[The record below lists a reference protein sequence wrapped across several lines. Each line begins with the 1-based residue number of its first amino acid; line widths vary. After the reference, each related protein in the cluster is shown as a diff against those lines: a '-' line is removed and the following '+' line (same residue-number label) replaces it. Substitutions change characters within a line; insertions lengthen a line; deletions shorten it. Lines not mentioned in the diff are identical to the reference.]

1 MATAKTQARA
11 PTFFD
16 QVVAATPGVSH
27 LEMCIQCGT
36 CGGSCPSGP
45 DMEHSPRALFAM
57 IKGEMREQVLR
68 SNTPWYCVSCYY
80 CMTRCPQEIHITDLM
95 YTLKRMAI
103 REGFSKESSASD
115 APGFSQ
121 SFIGFVENYG
131 RSFELGLATRYH
143 LTHHPLEVYKMAPM
157 GLGMLRR
164 GRMALTPKPIKGVNQ
179 LKAILNRAKQLEEEE
194 YAL

>member
-1 MATAKTQARA
+1 MATATTQARA

-16 QVVAATPGVSH
+16 QVVAATPGDSH

-57 IKGEMREQVLR
+57 IKGEMREPVLR

-80 CMTRCPQEIHITDLM
+80 CMTRCPQEVHITDIM
-95 YTLKRMAI
+95 YTLKRIAI
-103 REGFSKESSASD
+103 REGFSKESTASD

-164 GRMALTPKPIKGVNQ
+164 GRMALAPKPIKGVNE

>member
-16 QVVAATPGVSH
+16 QVVDATPGKSH

-45 DMEHSPRALFAM
+45 DMENSPRALFAM

-80 CMTRCPQEIHITDLM
+80 CMTRCPQEVHITDLM
-95 YTLKRMAI
+95 YTLKRLAI

-121 SFIGFVENYG
+121 SFIAFVENYG

-157 GLGMLRR
+157 GLGMLRK
-164 GRMALTPKPIKGVNQ
+164 GRMDLAPKPIKGVNE
-179 LKAILNRAKQLEEEE
+179 LKAILNKAKQLEEEE